1 MRHFYKTEQVWLNMP
16 PFYFS
21 PSPFQQQQKNDKL
34 LFNLIIGNMV
44 IINGDLRKCSTFS
57 LNFEKKWW
65 EKIKFST
72 WRGINGTD
80 WRPDMVFK
88 YKTSTFVSVETEFIV
103 GFRDNS
109 ASLMKK
115 AVL

>member
-1 MRHFYKTEQVWLNMP
+1 
-16 PFYFS
+16 
-21 PSPFQQQQKNDKL
+21 
-34 LFNLIIGNMV
+34 
-44 IINGDLRKCSTFS
+44 
-57 LNFEKKWW
+57 
-65 EKIKFST
+65 
-72 WRGINGTD
+72 
-80 WRPDMVFK
+80 MVFK